1 MKAPAFA
8 GSVDNVERL
17 GVLKIQ
23 MLDLPL
29 KRVGR
34 VGREQFAL
42 DGAEDRKSGPSE
54 RVLDFTARVRFHVV
68 LHLIAAERIGFYRS
82 CAAGARSGALRM
94 SVSAPRAISSITSCM
109 TDKTSWTKPRR
120 ASASPSLYLGG
131 FYRGTC
137 LNWRHPSE
145 ELASC
150 TRRGMAADA
159 WVAITDHLGPGTGGA
174 GSHVG
179 LGRDSLTHGVHS
191 PVEPTASAV

>member
-68 LHLIAAERIGFYRS
+68 LQLIAAERSTFR
-82 CAAGARSGALRM
+82 LL
-94 SVSAPRAISSITSCM
+94 SVV
-109 TDKTSWTKPRR
+109 RR
-120 ASASPSLYLGG
+120 A
-131 FYRGTC
+131 
-137 LNWRHPSE
+137 WRIKP
-145 ELASC
+145 
-150 TRRGMAADA
+150 
-159 WVAITDHLGPGTGGA
+159 
-174 GSHVG
+174 VG
-179 LGRDSLTHGVHS
+179 LNPS
-191 PVEPTASAV
+191 

>member
-68 LHLIAAERIGFYRS
+68 LHLIAAERIGFYPS

-120 ASASPSLYLGG
+120 ASASPSLYMGILSG
-131 FYRGTC
+131 YVPNLEAPLWRGWPAAHDEAWLPMRGSRSQTT
-137 LNWRHPSE
+137 SE
-145 ELASC
+145 PAPEAQALTLDS
-150 TRRGMAADA
+150 
-159 WVAITDHLGPGTGGA
+159 A
-174 GSHVG
+174 GIPN
-179 LGRDSLTHGVHS
+179 HGVQS
-191 PVEPTASAV
+191 PV